1 LIIYFLGMV
10 GQFNKIAIFLIFTV
24 CWVLSIIKRQQFR
37 WLAINNIEF
46 STLFVILFLVLIFVV
61 TLLSSLRAPGDWDD
75 TMYHLPLA
83 RSLVEHHAIVVEQYL
98 RFPLFPQNADLLMA
112 LGLQLGDVRLA
123 QFLANICF
131 FVIACGLVGCSW
143 EITKTYYPGIIATI
157 LLFTINPLKDHLGYA
172 YIDLT
177 LSLFCCSQ

>member
-1 LIIYFLGMV
+1 MV

-46 STLFVILFLVLIFVV
+46 STLCVILFLVLIFAV

-83 RSLVEHHAIVVEQYL
+83 RSLVE
-98 RFPLFPQNADLLMA
+98 
-112 LGLQLGDVRLA
+112 
-123 QFLANICF
+123 
-131 FVIACGLVGCSW
+131 
-143 EITKTYYPGIIATI
+143 
-157 LLFTINPLKDHLGYA
+157 
-172 YIDLT
+172 
-177 LSLFCCSQ
+177 